1 MTQDEEFQRYAALV
15 DQYESQLAS
24 IENQYN
30 YLQAA
35 IMDYQKAKFT
45 IEKLAETKSGKEL
58 LIPIGGGIFT
68 FAASKKPSKVLAD
81 VGAGVVIEK
90 NPKDAISI
98 IDKRIMG
105 LQANQESLTEMSK
118 QIQKQIQTISE
129 KAHEIYNQSVQNK
142 D

>member
-1 MTQDEEFQRYAALV
+1 MTQEEEFQRYAALV
-15 DQYESQLAS
+15 DKYESQLAS

-81 VGAGVVIEK
+81 VGGGVVIEK
-90 NPKDAISI
+90 NPKDAIRI

-105 LQANQESLTEMSK
+105 LQANQESLTEMSN

>member
-1 MTQDEEFQRYAALV
+1 MTQEEEFQRYAALV